1 MVVQEFLDNPFNLK
15 CVDHIDGHRTNNN
28 IDNLRFCSYSQNGGN
43 RKKQETSSSSF
54 KGVCWGKKD
63 NKWVAYIKFNG
74 RQKHLGSFND
84 EKEAARAYNEAAK
97 EYFKEFSK
105 LNIIED

>member
-1 MVVQEFLDNPFNLK
+1 M
-15 CVDHIDGHRTNNN
+15 
-28 IDNLRFCSYSQNGGN
+28 S
-43 RKKQETSSSSF
+43 
-54 KGVCWGKKD
+54 WGKKD
-63 NKWVAYIKFNG
+63 NKWAAYIKLNG

-105 LNIIED
+105 LNVIEDD